1 MPRRPLRRVPA
12 GLVLLLSLTACSDA
26 MLAHPPAESP
36 MDVLVRKLQN
46 VTLSES
52 PQGIKGRVTVR
63 CGDPSIAMA
72 AKLGSL
78 VVDGVVLSAEEASQ
92 LHLSPEDIVSVE
104 VWKAGENSKTV
115 IRTVRAGKA
124 LAPSS

>member
-1 MPRRPLRRVPA
+1 MLRRLLQRVPA
-12 GLVLLLSLTACSDA
+12 GLVLLLSLAACSDA

-63 CGDPSIAMA
+63 CNAPSLEIAA
-72 AKLGSL
+72 
-78 VVDGVVLSAEEASQ
+78 VVCGGVLPASEASQ
-92 LHLSPEDIVSVE
+92 LHLRPEDIVSVE
-104 VWKAGENSKTV
+104 VLKGGENSKIV
-115 IRTVRAGKA
+115 IRTVRAGTA
-124 LAPSS
+124 PAPSS